1 MKLFDRY
8 LGRAVIASSTLALGI
23 LVSVN
28 GFVDLIDEV
37 RDVGEHGYTLWLALY
52 YTVLSMPQRAYE
64 FFPTAVL
71 LGGLLGL
78 GGLAASNEL
87 VALRAAG
94 VSIPRLI
101 GSVLTTGLLLTVIAV
116 LLGEVLAPVSQQ
128 RAQDLKKWAQRESIS
143 LGDTDELWAK
153 DGNRFINIK
162 QVFPGLR
169 LHDIRV
175 YEVDDAQRLV
185 EAIYAESAVFRG
197 GRWHMNDVSRSAISH
212 ARIITERRLRELW
225 PRLLSPELFEVVEQ
239 KPEHMPAWRLA
250 RYIDY
255 LRANHLAAESY
266 ELAFWTRFTTPL
278 SSLVMLLLATPFVF
292 GSLRTGG
299 AGQRLFI
306 GILIGIAFH
315 LINRALNHLALVYG
329 LDPFLGATLPLLA
342 FLIIGLVA
350 VVRIR

>member
-8 LGRAVIASSTLALGI
+8 LGRAVIAGSGLALAI
-23 LVSVN
+23 LVAVN
-28 GFVDLIDEV
+28 GFVDLIDEIQ
-37 RDVGEHGYTLWLALY
+37 DVGEHGYTIWLALFH
-52 YTVLSMPQRAYE
+52 TVLEMPQRAYE

-78 GGLAASNEL
+78 GNLAASNEL

-94 VSIPRLI
+94 ISIARLI
-101 GSVLTTGLLLTVIAV
+101 GSVLATGLLLMALAVFIGEVIAP
-116 LLGEVLAPVSQQ
+116 ASQE
-128 RAQDLKKWAQRESIS
+128 RAQDLKKWAQGGSIT
-143 LGDTDELWAK
+143 LGDTNELWAK

-162 QVFPGLR
+162 QIFPGLR
-169 LHDIRV
+169 LNDVRV
-175 YEVDDAQRLV
+175 YLIDDAQRLV
-185 EAIYAESAVFRG
+185 QATFATAAVYRDG
-197 GRWHMNDVSRSAISH
+197 QWRMSDVSRSTISD
-212 ARIITERRLRELW
+212 ARIVTERSPRESW
-225 PRLLSPELFEVVEQ
+225 RRLLSPELFSVIEQ

-255 LRANHLAAESY
+255 LRDNHLAAESY

-278 SSLVMLLLATPFVF
+278 SSLVMLLLAIPFVF

-306 GILIGIAFH
+306 GLLIGIAFH

-329 LDPFLGATLPLLA
+329 LDPLQGATLPLLA
-342 FLIIGLVA
+342 FFVIGLIAVA
-350 VVRIR
+350 RTR